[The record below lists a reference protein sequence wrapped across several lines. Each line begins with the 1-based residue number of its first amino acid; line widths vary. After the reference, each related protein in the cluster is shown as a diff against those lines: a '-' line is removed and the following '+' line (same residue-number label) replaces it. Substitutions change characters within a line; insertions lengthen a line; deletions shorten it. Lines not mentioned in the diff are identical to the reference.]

1 MESTGSTTS
10 KDQNR
15 KENSIPKDHFKFLP
29 SIGEQGL
36 GEKNNRKKL
45 QTLFDRY
52 LKPLQN
58 ESKSLDIQKEWGK
71 QFKEA
76 IASIPK
82 KDLND
87 ECAFIMDVI
96 IYYLYHEIVSDRT
109 KYPKSVP
116 FVDLPYEMVEFL
128 IKKAQKVFEDEKPL
142 VQFEAPVKIFGDIH
156 GQYSDLLHMFK
167 EMGDK
172 NKQDQNDYIISKNTK
187 YLFMGDYVNRGK
199 QSCEVICLL
208 FALKVRYPQ

>member
-10 KDQNR
+10 KTDGR
-15 KENSIPKDHFKFLP
+15 KENTVPKDHFKFLP

-36 GEKNNRKKL
+36 SEKNNRKKL

-52 LKPLQN
+52 LKPQQN
-58 ESKSLDIQKEWGK
+58 DSKSLDIQKEWGR

-76 IASIPK
+76 IANIPK
-82 KDLND
+82 KDLQD
-87 ECAFIMDVI
+87 EMIFIMDVI

-116 FVDLPYEMVEFL
+116 LVDLPYEMVEFL

-142 VQFEAPVKIFGDIH
+142 V
-156 GQYSDLLHMFK
+156 
-167 EMGDK
+167 
-172 NKQDQNDYIISKNTK
+172 
-187 YLFMGDYVNRGK
+187 
-199 QSCEVICLL
+199 
-208 FALKVRYPQ
+208 